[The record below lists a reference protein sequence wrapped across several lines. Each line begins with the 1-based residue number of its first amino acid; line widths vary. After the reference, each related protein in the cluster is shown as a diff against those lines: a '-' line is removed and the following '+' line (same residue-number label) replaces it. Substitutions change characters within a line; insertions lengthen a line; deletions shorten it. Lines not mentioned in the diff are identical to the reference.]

1 MSSSD
6 FKRLNQVT
14 TTPIISQF
22 SETLGGLDTIRAFKS
37 SDNIFLKQIR
47 RKIRLNHKINLGEQ
61 LSTRWFATYLDMIV
75 VIFLLIQCLLC
86 VFLRN
91 EFETALLSLSVVY
104 ANSLMGMLQ
113 WSINSSIEVEKHFTT
128 IERLLFY
135 ENALKENAK
144 KIELEGQMESHLN
157 LNMTMEDAQNVE
169 EEQSSDPRSQ
179 DVDNKI
185 TSEAKEINFDYRPPT
200 KEWPEEGA
208 IFIKNLKMRYR
219 KDLDLVLDGL
229 TVDIPAGSKVGIV
242 GRTGAGKS
250 SLLVALYRLV
260 EPEADSIVEIDG
272 VDCLKLGLKDLRSS
286 LSIIPQEPVLF
297 SGTLRFNLDPFGER
311 SDDEI
316 WSVLKKCELFDFVNS
331 KDEKLDFRVSE
342 GGGNFSAGQ
351 KQLICIGR
359 ALLKKSKVLGLDEA
373 TSSIDKHTDSLIQT
387 LIRKEFESIT
397 VLCIAHRLET
407 IIDYDQIMVLSK
419 GKIIEYGP
427 PQTLL
432 ENKNGE
438 FYGMVHSADDHQ
450 NKNEAERE

>member
-1 MSSSD
+1 M
-6 FKRLNQVT
+6 T

-37 SDNIFLKQIR
+37 TDNIFLKEIR
-47 RKIRLNHKINLGEQ
+47 RKIRLNQKINLGEQ
-61 LSTRWFATYLDMIV
+61 LSTRWFATYLDLIV
-75 VIFLLIQCLLC
+75 VTFLLIQCVLC

-91 EFETALLSLSVVY
+91 EFPVALLSLSIVY

-113 WSINSSIEVEKHFTT
+113 WAIRTSIDVEKNFTT

-144 KIELEGQMESHLN
+144 KIQMEGQVDSEQDI
-157 LNMTMEDAQNVE
+157 EAQEV

-200 KEWPEEGA
+200 AEWPENGA
-208 IFIKNLKMRYR
+208 ISIKDLRMRYR
-219 KDLDLVLDGL
+219 EDLDYVLNGL
-229 TVDIPAGSKVGIV
+229 TVDIEAGSKVGIV

-260 EPEADSIVEIDG
+260 EPENGSVIEIDG
-272 VDCLKLGLKDLRSS
+272 VDCLRLGLKDLRRS

-311 SDDEI
+311 TEEEI
-316 WSVLKKCELFDFVNS
+316 WSVLRKCDLFDFVDS
-331 KDEKLDFRVSE
+331 KTEKLDFRVSE

-359 ALLKKSKVLGLDEA
+359 ALLKKSKVLALDEA

-397 VLCIAHRLET
+397 VLCIAHRLDT

-419 GKIIEYGP
+419 GRIVEYGP
-427 PQTLL
+427 PQKLL
-432 ENKNGE
+432 ENEKGE
-438 FYGMVHSADDHQ
+438 FYGMVNSGKEDKVKGAAD
-450 NKNEAERE
+450 KR